1 MAQKVILFGGTFD
14 PVHTGHIEVVQFV
27 AEKIGTSKVILIP
40 ANRSP
45 HKFSPP
51 KASGQDRLRMLS
63 LATQG
68 KSLFEV
74 SDCELKRPG
83 PSYTLDTVNYFR
95 QQYGADAQFYWLIG
109 ADMVKDLPKWYKIDE
124 LMDQCNVCVMLRAGF
139 DRPDFDNLPET
150 IHREQIKKLKQN
162 IVETPLIDISSTVIR
177 SKIASGESVADML
190 CPAVAE
196 YIRQNKLYGYCRQ

>member
-1 MAQKVILFGGTFD
+1 
-14 PVHTGHIEVVQFV
+14 
-27 AEKIGTSKVILIP
+27 
-40 ANRSP
+40 
-45 HKFSPP
+45 
-51 KASGQDRLRMLS
+51 
-63 LATQG
+63 
-68 KSLFEV
+68 
-74 SDCELKRPG
+74 
-83 PSYTLDTVNYFR
+83 
-95 QQYGADAQFYWLIG
+95 
-109 ADMVKDLPKWYKIDE
+109 
-124 LMDQCNVCVMLRAGF
+124 MDQCNVCVMLRAGF